1 MHLLYGEKDSE
12 PEGPLADVQ
21 DQVGQRSEA
30 QQAYWDY
37 GVEQGLGMSCGSLQI
52 DLQVVDAGVLRQ

>member
-1 MHLLYGEKDSE
+1 MCLLCGEKDSE
-12 PEGPLADVQ
+12 PKGPLADMQ

-30 QQAYWDY
+30 QQAYWDD

-52 DLQVVDAGVLRQ
+52 DLQVVDPGVLRQ